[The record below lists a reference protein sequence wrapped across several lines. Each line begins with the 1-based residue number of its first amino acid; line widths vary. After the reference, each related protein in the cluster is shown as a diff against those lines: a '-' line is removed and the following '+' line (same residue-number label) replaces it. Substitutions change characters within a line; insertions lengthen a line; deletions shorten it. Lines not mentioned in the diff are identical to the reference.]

1 MVSWLSGGKA
11 AAAREKSAGRE
22 GGHAAV
28 ATRWFIAHL
37 VRDFLNAVNES
48 HLVKG
53 IDQGR
58 KATVHAENPAVDNR
72 GDIHAVENIAARL
85 PNRGAAIPAQRVIK
99 MKDASPHIKAATRDA
114 IPLHPN
120 NWHVLAHAFV
130 VEAVPDQSVTK
141 IYCGK
146 VMDAYT

>member
-1 MVSWLSGGKA
+1 MCGIAKGSVSWLSGGKA

-28 ATRWFIAHL
+28 ATRWLIAHL

-85 PNRGAAIPAQRVIK
+85 PNRGAAVPAQRVIK
-99 MKDASPHIKAATRDA
+99 MKDVSPISK
-114 IPLHPN
+114 LQ
-120 NWHVLAHAFV
+120 HAMLFICIRTTGTYLRMH
-130 VEAVPDQSVTK
+130 SS
-141 IYCGK
+141 
-146 VMDAYT
+146 